1 MFVPEKRHENW
12 SDWVGNQRM
21 KKLEINVFSELNI
34 LLDGVDI
41 VEPIRASKRKM
52 ALLEYLILNNQRPVT
67 VARLVEVIW
76 GEEEINVENALK
88 TLVSRLCKDLE
99 ESELDGAIVTVPG
112 GYMWNP
118 DLPARIDAFRMEE
131 ISDNVSGAES
141 LNSSVVNQFEE
152 LLTLYTG
159 DLLPSSILDNWI
171 APKSFYYHDLYLK
184 TVHQYIELLN
194 KEKEYGDIIRVC
206 KIALD
211 IDPFDSML
219 NLELMSALLKTGKSK
234 EALEQYQNTT
244 NLQYTHLGLKP
255 SDEILNF
262 YKELI
267 KGEKSSEAEIEEIC
281 KELRTGKPNPGAFVC
296 EYAIFKDVY
305 HLQMRNLKR
314 LGTAMFLALVD
325 VRRMDNKQ
333 MEALEIK
340 QVMSRT
346 LDVMRE
352 CLRQGDTI
360 SRYSPLQY
368 VVLLPSVTSVKTGRM
383 VIERVKRMFYS
394 NSKNAKYIFNCKV
407 MPLEMDC

>member
-1 MFVPEKRHENW
+1 
-12 SDWVGNQRM
+12 M

-34 LLDGVDI
+34 LIDGVDI

-52 ALLEYLILNNQRPVT
+52 ALLEYLILNNQKTVS

-76 GEEEINVENALK
+76 GEDEEINVENALK
-88 TLVSRLCKDLE
+88 TLVSRLRKDLE
-99 ESELDGAIVTVPG
+99 ESGLDEAIVTLPG
-112 GYMWNP
+112 GYMWSP
-118 DLPARIDAFRMEE
+118 DQPALIDAFRMEE
-131 ISDNVSGAES
+131 ISDSVSDVES
-141 LNSSVVNQFEE
+141 LNPAVIDQFEE
-152 LLTLYTG
+152 LLSLYTG
-159 DLLPSSILDNWI
+159 DLLPNSTLDKWV

-184 TVHQYIELLN
+184 KVHQYIELLS
-194 KEKEYGDIIRVC
+194 KDEEYGEIIRVC

-211 IDPFDSML
+211 IDPFDSMI

-281 KELRTGKPNPGAFVC
+281 KELRSGCPDPGAFVC

-314 LGTAMFLALVD
+314 MGTTMFLALVD
-325 VRRMDNKQ
+325 VRRMDNRQ

-346 LDVMRE
+346 LNVMKE
-352 CLRQGDTI
+352 ILRQGDTI

-368 VVLLPSVTSVKTGRM
+368 VVLLPSVTNAKTGRM

-394 NSKNAKYIFNCKV
+394 NSKNAKYIFSCKV

>member
-12 SDWVGNQRM
+12 SDWAGNQRM

-88 TLVSRLCKDLE
+88 TLASRLRKDLE

-171 APKSFYYHDLYLK
+171 APKASIIMIFTLK
-184 TVHQYIELLN
+184 QSI
-194 KEKEYGDIIRVC
+194 
-206 KIALD
+206 
-211 IDPFDSML
+211 
-219 NLELMSALLKTGKSK
+219 
-234 EALEQYQNTT
+234 NT
-244 NLQYTHLGLKP
+244 
-255 SDEILNF
+255 
-262 YKELI
+262 
-267 KGEKSSEAEIEEIC
+267 SSC
-281 KELRTGKPNPGAFVC
+281 
-296 EYAIFKDVY
+296 
-305 HLQMRNLKR
+305 
-314 LGTAMFLALVD
+314 
-325 VRRMDNKQ
+325 
-333 MEALEIK
+333 
-340 QVMSRT
+340 
-346 LDVMRE
+346 
-352 CLRQGDTI
+352 
-360 SRYSPLQY
+360 
-368 VVLLPSVTSVKTGRM
+368 
-383 VIERVKRMFYS
+383 
-394 NSKNAKYIFNCKV
+394 
-407 MPLEMDC
+407 

>member
-1 MFVPEKRHENW
+1 MN
-12 SDWVGNQRM
+12 N
-21 KKLEINVFSELNI
+21 LEINVFSELNI
-34 LLDGVDI
+34 LLDGVDV

-52 ALLEYLILNNQRPVT
+52 ALLEYLILNNQRPVS
-67 VARLVEVIW
+67 VARLAEVIW
-76 GEEEINVENALK
+76 GEDDEINVENALK
-88 TLVSRLCKDLE
+88 TLVSRLRKDFEDSGLA
-99 ESELDGAIVTVPG
+99 GAIVTVPG

-118 DLPARIDAFRMEE
+118 DQPTQIDAFRMEE
-131 ISDNVSGAES
+131 IAEAVSNVQS
-141 LNSSVVNQFEE
+141 LKPYVIDQFEE
-152 LLTLYTG
+152 FLTLYTG
-159 DLLPSSILDNWI
+159 DLLPNSTLDKWI

-184 TVHQYIELLN
+184 TVHKYIELLN
-194 KEKEYGDIIRVC
+194 KEEEYGEIIRVC

-211 IDPFDSML
+211 IDPFDSMI
-219 NLELMSALLKTGKSK
+219 NLELMSALLKTGKNR

-281 KELRTGKPNPGAFVC
+281 KELRKGTPDPGAFVC

-314 LGTAMFLALVD
+314 AGTAMFLALVD
-325 VRRMDNKQ
+325 VRRMDNRQ

-340 QVMSRT
+340 QVMART

-352 CLRQGDTI
+352 SLRQGDTI

-368 VVLLPSVTSVKTGRM
+368 VVLLPSVTSAVTGRT
-383 VIERVKRMFYS
+383 VIERVKRLFYS
-394 NSKNAKYIFNCKV
+394 NSKNAKYIFSCKV
-407 MPLEMDC
+407 LPLGMDCEPARQI